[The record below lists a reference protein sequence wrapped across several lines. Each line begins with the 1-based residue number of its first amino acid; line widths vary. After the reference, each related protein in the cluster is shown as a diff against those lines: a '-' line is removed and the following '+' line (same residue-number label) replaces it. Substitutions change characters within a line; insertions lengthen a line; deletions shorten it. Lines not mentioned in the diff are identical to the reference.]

1 MGRRRVVRSRSVIT
15 LPMSVR
21 RQVSS
26 PRCPPAPPMHPGSRH
41 HAAGRAIARMA
52 RHPQTW
58 HRARTNCGRLRAV
71 REPPPSIERW
81 DDVSRGYG
89 FPNAQWRPSSL
100 RPVSKPPE
108 ILHSRSF
115 SPCARALSAKKPRHP
130 IHTPLP
136 RAQHSSHPARSPTSP
151 SAPRTLQL
159 SLPAQSAPALPAY
172 PYPSTAHF
180 GWQREEG
187 TLMTTVAQVS
197 GGRRNG
203 RCV

>member
-1 MGRRRVVRSRSVIT
+1 
-15 LPMSVR
+15 
-21 RQVSS
+21 
-26 PRCPPAPPMHPGSRH
+26 
-41 HAAGRAIARMA
+41 MA

-71 REPPPSIERW
+71 REPAPSIERW

-100 RPVSKPPE
+100 RPVSRPPE

-115 SPCARALSAKKPRHP
+115 SPFARALSAQNPRHP